1 LSSTFTVSDNVKIT
15 IVILLVLAHNYTQDC
30 VRAHTEGTVRQVINK
45 SLIQKLSDKE
55 MDRKDFLKYSGVILA
70 GVVGLKGILSLV
82 SQADKQPTA
91 LQSDQASR
99 GFGSGKY
106 GA

>member
-1 LSSTFTVSDNVKIT
+1 
-15 IVILLVLAHNYTQDC
+15 
-30 VRAHTEGTVRQVINK
+30 
-45 SLIQKLSDKE
+45 
-55 MDRKDFLKYSGVILA
+55 MDRKDFLKYSGLILA

-82 SQADKQPTA
+82 SQDDTPPVN
-91 LQSDQASR
+91 LQAQQSSR